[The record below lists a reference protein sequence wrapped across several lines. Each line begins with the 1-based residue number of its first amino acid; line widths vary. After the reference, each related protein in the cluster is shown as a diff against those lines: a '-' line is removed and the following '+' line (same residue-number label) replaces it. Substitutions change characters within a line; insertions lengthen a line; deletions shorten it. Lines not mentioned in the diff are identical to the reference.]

1 MAEEMVAQVT
11 RRTLKEIGLHEM
23 RPYQREAGRAVL
35 ASVYNG
41 LGHAITIEIAR
52 QGGKNE
58 LSAQLELLLLGR
70 FASRTRDAIKCAPTF
85 MPQLRISMRRLWA
98 CIEQGGLA
106 AAARKEA
113 NTIQLGRARLTFLSA
128 EPGANVV
135 GHTANLLLEVDEAQ
149 DIDPQKFDRDFR
161 PMAATANTT
170 TVYYGTAWD
179 DTTLLE
185 RAKQANLEAERRD
198 GIRRHFEYDW
208 QTIARYVPAYGAYV
222 ENERRRLGDTHP
234 VYLTQYC
241 LKPVSGGG
249 RLFTNA
255 QRALL
260 GGTHARLF
268 APAAGEEYVAGLDL
282 AGSDASDGDL
292 TPACLQGDSPIDHP
306 SPPGGEGIGW
316 GASAGIGAAGG
327 RDDVQGALSSRR
339 RRQPAAPS
347 VGASATSR
355 RDSTVLTIGRLVHP
369 ERGAIV
375 QAPRI
380 EIVEHYAWTGA
391 PHETL
396 LPGLIDLLRDVW
408 RVRRVSVDATGLGET
423 AARLISVALGSA
435 RVDQVKFTAGSKS
448 EMGFDLLAA
457 VNGGRLK
464 IYRGDG
470 SVEYREFARQADLAR
485 VTYRAN
491 QTMNFFV
498 DPNDGHD
505 DYVVSAALLVRAAKD
520 IAPRAA
526 RGRVRV

>member
-70 FASRTRDAIKCAPTF
+70 FAGRARDAIKCAPTF

-113 NTIQLGRARLTFLSA
+113 NTIQLGRARLAFLSA

-149 DIDPQKFDRDFR
+149 DVDAQKFDRDFR

-198 GIRRHFEYDW
+198 GVRRHFEYDW

-222 ENERRRLGDTHP
+222 EGERRRLGDTHP

-249 RLFTNA
+249 RLFTHA

-260 GGTHARLF
+260 GGTHARLS

-282 AGSDASDGDL
+282 AGSDARDGDL
-292 TPACLQGDSPIDHP
+292 PPACLQGDSPIGHP
-306 SPPGGEGIGW
+306 SPPGGEGIGRGGSAGSDAA
-316 GASAGIGAAGG
+316 GASAI
-327 RDDVQGALSSRR
+327 
-339 RRQPAAPS
+339 
-347 VGASATSR
+347 SR

-375 QAPRI
+375 QVPRI
-380 EIVEHYAWTGA
+380 EIVEQYAWTGA

-423 AARLISVALGSA
+423 ASRLISVALGSA
-435 RVDQVKFTAGSKS
+435 RVDQVKFTAASKS
-448 EMGFDLLAA
+448 EMGFDLLSS

-470 SVEYREFARQADLAR
+470 SAEYREFARQADLAR

-505 DYVVSAALLVRAAKD
+505 DYIVSAALLVRAAKD
-520 IAPRAA
+520 IVPRAA
-526 RGRVRV
+526 RGRMRV